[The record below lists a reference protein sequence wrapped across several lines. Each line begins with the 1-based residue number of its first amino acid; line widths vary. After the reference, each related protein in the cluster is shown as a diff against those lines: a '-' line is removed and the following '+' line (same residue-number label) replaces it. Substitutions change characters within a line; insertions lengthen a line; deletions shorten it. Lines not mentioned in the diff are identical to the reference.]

1 MTVSTTEGS
10 AYVMNPK
17 PLGRPV
23 CRSFIITLSITSPY
37 FSKYLVNVST
47 QQDSHHY
54 FEPKEKGNKIKMQT
68 EKPNKYRLPNVV
80 SLAKPPMKILLQE
93 KQKSEEHQFRVSFEG
108 SRDRLAAKETNRR
121 STYPGL
127 APSTSETPDF
137 FGTMTELKRSN
148 HDDGNCGRRC
158 SGSQTRV
165 RKIRA

>member
-37 FSKYLVNVST
+37 FSKYLVNVS
-47 QQDSHHY
+47 
-54 FEPKEKGNKIKMQT
+54 
-68 EKPNKYRLPNVV
+68 NVV
-80 SLAKPPMKILLQE
+80 SLAKPPMKIL
-93 KQKSEEHQFRVSFEG
+93 
-108 SRDRLAAKETNRR
+108 
-121 STYPGL
+121 PGL

-148 HDDGNCGRRC
+148 HDDGSCGRRC